1 MNKKIILI
9 FVLFSFSLLVIAG
22 CQEAKGTRV
31 SNKVAATAEKT
42 MEGKPIIPSDFNYVG
57 CELNK
62 ECLLNTGDYTL
73 IDNKKITLN
82 RVGSGGHVIVDI
94 DGVSVAISSN
104 QEKKISTD
112 GFTIKN
118 LKSFYDLND
127 NSLSSAALTFSY
139 VTITSPI
146 NRTTNTTGSVMEEIK
161 LRSNGEYKLL
171 DGGAI
176 KISCNRV
183 RGSKPAFTNNTVF
196 YLNGSFS
203 GSAEHNLIPGEYTT
217 AFNKK
222 YSCNN

>member
-1 MNKKIILI
+1 MI

-42 MEGKPIIPSDFNYVG
+42 REG
-57 CELNK
+57 EL
-62 ECLLNTGDYTL
+62 
-73 IDNKKITLN
+73 I
-82 RVGSGGHVIVDI
+82 
-94 DGVSVAISSN
+94 AP
-104 QEKKISTD
+104 
-112 GFTIKN
+112 
-118 LKSFYDLND
+118 
-127 NSLSSAALTFSY
+127 
-139 VTITSPI
+139 SPI